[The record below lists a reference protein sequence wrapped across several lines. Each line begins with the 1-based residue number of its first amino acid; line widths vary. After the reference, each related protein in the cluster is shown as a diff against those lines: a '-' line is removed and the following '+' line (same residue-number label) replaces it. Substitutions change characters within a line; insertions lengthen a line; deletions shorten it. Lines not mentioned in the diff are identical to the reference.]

1 MDRMRMLSCLLAGA
15 LALPLAASV
24 SVSRGGGGAMSVTAR
39 NAEVLVAPD
48 APSATRFAAQ
58 ELVKFLSQVLGASV
72 PLATAP
78 SGSKVAI
85 VVGENKWSRAA
96 GVDVSALKRDGF
108 IIRCVPGKRRIYVV
122 GRDDAKYD
130 LSRAVE
136 TQRPDG
142 WRLPCECASVFAA
155 YDFLERYA
163 GVRFYFPGEMGTVV
177 PRRAAVKVP
186 AGEVRSEPD
195 WRCRVLFTDEFG
207 KWPDDLP
214 LKEVWRRSRL
224 EQLRL
229 RSTTERFTCSH
240 GQYHMNMAKRFG
252 KTHPEYF
259 TMKAD
264 GSRLNDPS
272 GKAPG
277 RSEGT
282 QDLCQ
287 SSKVWD
293 EIFEDAKSYF
303 SGEGPE
309 RRGVLSGF
317 DDAAKVQWGSYAID
331 RKYYDVMPHD
341 GHPRCHCPDCQ
352 AGYAKAADPRSAASD
367 IVWGQTA
374 RLARRIKEAGLD
386 GTILQ
391 AAYAD
396 YKTIPSVDIP
406 ENVIVNVCR
415 RGPWRI
421 SDGEEAYER
430 ELEEVRAWGRK
441 VGGRIWVWVYMGKF
455 PSSNLWIPGIPIGTP
470 RATARYMK
478 AVAPYVM
485 GVFPEPSS
493 DLFIHH
499 YLDFYIYARMA
510 WDNGCDADAIL
521 AEHYRLMF
529 GAGGKAMERLFNE
542 LEDIWL
548 KKVFISN
555 KHPMSPWGYKMD
567 APDEYQA
574 FTKVY
579 SPKVVAGLE
588 KMVAEALAAVPAD
601 SMEAKRIKY
610 VSDKLVGPLAKRS
623 REYPTQISPE
633 NELKWRREHPGES
646 VLKNGSFDSLKDW
659 GCKSG
664 AIDTNVFFSAPSSI
678 RLTSTDTTPAG
689 QKNTVYDRASAIQRV
704 ELKPSTRYRLS
715 GLVKMDGVT
724 PVCSIGGF
732 GICVSAVA
740 RTYPFWQRFPFG
752 TRDWHRFAYEFKTP
766 DKPGG
771 SVVSYIGPRLA
782 LAYGTAW
789 IDDIRLDELP

>member
-1 MDRMRMLSCLLAGA
+1 MNHMKMLSGMLAGA

-24 SVSRGGGGAMSVTAR
+24 TVSHGRGGAMSVTAQDT
-39 NAEVLVAPD
+39 EVLVAPN

-58 ELVKFLSQVLGASV
+58 ELTNFLSQVFGAAV

-78 SGSKVAI
+78 SSSKTAI
-85 VVGENKWSRAA
+85 VVGENEWSRAA
-96 GVDVSALKRDGF
+96 GVDVSTLKRDGF
-108 IIRCVPGKRRIYVV
+108 VIKCVPEKKRIYVA
-122 GRDDAKYD
+122 GHDDAKYD
-130 LSRAVE
+130 LIRAIN

-177 PRRAAVKVP
+177 PQRAKIKVP
-186 AGEVRSEPD
+186 AGEVKSEPD
-195 WRCRVLFTDEFG
+195 WRCRVIFTEEFG
-207 KWPDDLP
+207 RWLDDVP
-214 LKEVWRRSRL
+214 WKEIWRGSRL

-229 RSTTERFTCSH
+229 RSQTERFTCSH

-252 KTHPEYF
+252 ETHPEYF
-259 TMKAD
+259 TMKPN
-264 GSRLNDPS
+264 GERWNDPS
-272 GKAPG
+272 GTSPG
-277 RSEGT
+277 RHEGR
-282 QDLCQ
+282 QHLCQ

-293 EIFEDAKSYF
+293 EIYEDAKSYF
-303 SGEGPE
+303 AGEGPE

-317 DDAAKVQWGSYAID
+317 DNAAKVQWGKYAID

-341 GHPRCHCPDCQ
+341 GHPRCYCKDCQ
-352 AGYAKAADPRSAASD
+352 EAYSKAADPRSPASD

-396 YKTIPSVDIP
+396 YKSIPSVDIP

-421 SDGEEAYER
+421 SDGKEAFER
-430 ELEEVRAWGRK
+430 ELDEVRYWGK
-441 VGGRIWVWVYMGKF
+441 KAGGRIWVWVYVGKF

-470 RATARYMK
+470 RATAHYMK

-485 GVFPEPSS
+485 GVFPELGSER
-493 DLFIHH
+493 FIYH
-499 YLDFYIYARMA
+499 YLDLYVYSRMA
-510 WDNGCDADAIL
+510 WDHSCDADAVL
-521 AEHYRLMF
+521 DEHYRLMF
-529 GAGGKAMERLFNE
+529 GAGGKEIERLFKT
-542 LEDIWL
+542 LEYMWL
-548 KKVFISN
+548 KKMFVSN
-555 KHPMSPWGYKMD
+555 QHPMSSWGYKMD

-574 FTKVY
+574 LTEVY
-579 SPKVVAGLE
+579 SPKVVAEFEG
-588 KMVAEALAAVPAD
+588 MVAKALAAVPAG

-610 VSDKLVGPLAKRS
+610 VCDRMIGPLAERV
-623 REYPTQISPE
+623 RTYPEYISPSS
-633 NELKWRREHPGES
+633 ELKWREEHPGES
-646 VLKNGSFDSLKDW
+646 LLKNGSFDSLKGWD
-659 GCKSG
+659 GKNCSV
-664 AIDTNVFFSAPSSI
+664 DTNVFFSAPSSL
-678 RLTSTDTTPAG
+678 RLTSSDTTPAE
-689 QKNTVYDRASAIQRV
+689 QKNTVYDRGSALQRV

-715 GLVKMDGVT
+715 GLLKMDGVKA
-724 PVCSIGGF
+724 VCSIGGL

-740 RTYPFWQRFPFG
+740 KTYPAGQKFPSG
-752 TRDWHRFAYEFKTP
+752 TRDWHRFVYEFKTP
-766 DKPGG
+766 AKEVG